1 MVCKKQLAIKAAILL
16 PVLPRHLS
24 SDTMGSATGDSAE
37 DNRFDGLFAT
47 VAEQAGGIEP
57 LFDYFFGFLCRK
69 TDFFTVGRAACK
81 DMLDK
86 SFRKWTDKATEKAER
101 ERLQREEQQKKQQQ
115 KQQQQQQQRHQ
126 QRQQPVD
133 LSSRPKVE
141 ELTEEEEAL
150 FAPPESKAAETP
162 STAAEGATA
171 SSKEKGEEGSTSD
184 DDNESSRP
192 EGNGGQ
198 TDK

>member
-1 MVCKKQLAIKAAILL
+1 
-16 PVLPRHLS
+16 
-24 SDTMGSATGDSAE
+24 MGSAAGDSGE

-81 DMLDK
+81 DMLDT
-86 SFRKWTDKATEKAER
+86 SFRKWTEKATEKAER
-101 ERLQREEQQKKQQQ
+101 DRLQREKQQQ
-115 KQQQQQQQRHQ
+115 KQQQQQQQQ
-126 QRQQPVD
+126 QKQQKRQQQVD

-150 FAPPESKAAETP
+150 FAPAEKAAI
-162 STAAEGATA
+162 AAADATA
-171 SSKEKGEEGSTSD
+171 SSKSTGEEGSTSD
-184 DDNESSRP
+184 EERESSRP